1 MITAVCGIYA
11 NVCDRSFIDQYV
23 VIGTWSVEFENCTHV
38 VLKQIRLHVSIN
50 RFIRVRPMT
59 TLFKNLTFEQNID
72 RHMINNVRIRT
83 RARKSELNNV
93 KIDTAP
99 RHFNT
104 SFITTYDELFN
115 DI

>member
-1 MITAVCGIYA
+1 MDRDKSNFFDNIMITAVCGIYS

-23 VIGTWSVEFENCTHV
+23 VIGTWSVEYENCTHV
-38 VLKQIRLHVSIN
+38 VLKKIRLHVSIN

-83 RARKSELNNV
+83 RARKS
-93 KIDTAP
+93 
-99 RHFNT
+99 
-104 SFITTYDELFN
+104 
-115 DI
+115 